1 MEATDMP
8 SEEMKTPTIPA
19 RDTWRLLRRL
29 LPISFAVALTL
40 TFGTTDAWA
49 KTAATAPVTET
60 ASETSTRAPE
70 TTQATQPSFEDAYA
84 QREQATPGL
93 ENFEGGDI
101 VIIGSTG
108 LIILLLI
115 LLILLL

>member
-1 MEATDMP
+1 MP
-8 SEEMKTPTIPA
+8 SELKTSTIPA

-49 KTAATAPVTET
+49 KTAATAPVTQA
-60 ASETSTRAPE
+60 ASEASTRSSSE
-70 TTQATQPSFEDAYA
+70 TTKTSQPSFDDAYA

-101 VIIGSTG
+101 VVIGSTG

>member
-1 MEATDMP
+1 MEAADMP
-8 SEEMKTPTIPA
+8 SEEMMTPTIPV

-70 TTQATQPSFEDAYA
+70 GTQSTQPSFEDAYA

-93 ENFEGGDI
+93 ENFEGGDV

>member
-1 MEATDMP
+1 MT
-8 SEEMKTPTIPA
+8 SEIKTSTIPA

-49 KTAATAPVTET
+49 KTAATAPVTEA
-60 ASETSTRAPE
+60 ASETSTRTPE
-70 TTQATQPSFEDAYA
+70 TTPATQPSFDDAYA

-93 ENFEGGDI
+93 ENFQGGDV
-101 VIIGSTG
+101 VIIGSAG
-108 LIILLLI
+108 LLILLLI
-115 LLILLL
+115 LLILII